1 MADDARLP
9 RPDLSGASHDGV
21 AMDFFELLRRLE
33 GPGQRFGRAGGPER
47 EPARLGQDARL
58 AFAAGDVARVEP
70 SRSPGRPAEV
80 VVELIGLLGPEGP
93 MPLHLTRWVFE
104 RVSQRWF
111 TEDQTRATSD
121 TAFLD
126 FCNLMQH
133 RMIALYWRAWADA
146 RPAVHA
152 ERDLGGRVGAT
163 VAALAGLGLPGT
175 RGVPG
180 PSGASDGLRMFHAPA
195 IAASVHG
202 TERLAGPLSDL
213 LGAPVAIVEFVGT
226 WTVLPERLQTRL
238 GKTHSRLGEGAVAG
252 ARVYGRTG
260 RIELRVGPVDLA
272 LFRRIAGDTGL
283 RDRIRH
289 LVLALI
295 GREIE
300 VDLRP
305 VLAAADVPP
314 PRLGDEALGRS
325 LWLPARTSRDRDDL
339 RLSRIT
345 SETVSTMEERAA

>member
-9 RPDLSGASHDGV
+9 RPDLSATPRDV
-21 AMDFFELLRRLE
+21 AATDFFELLRQLE
-33 GPGQRFGRAGGPER
+33 GPGQHFGQAGGPGL

-58 AFAAGDVARVEP
+58 TFAAGDVARLEP
-70 SRSPGRPAEV
+70 PRVSGLPPEV
-80 VVELIGLLGPEGP
+80 IVELIGLLGPEGP

-111 TEDQTRATSD
+111 SDGQGRVTSD

-133 RMIALYWRAWADA
+133 RMIALYWRGWADA
-146 RPAVHA
+146 RPIVQA
-152 ERDLGGRVGAT
+152 ERAQGGRVGAT

-175 RGVPG
+175 RGRAG
-180 PSGASDGLRMFHAPA
+180 PTESPDELRLLHAPA
-195 IAASVHG
+195 IALSVHG
-202 TERLAGPLSDL
+202 PERLAAPLADL
-213 LGAPVAIVEFVGT
+213 IGAPVSIVEFVGT
-226 WTVLPERLQTRL
+226 WTDLPERLQ
-238 GKTHSRLGEGAVAG
+238 SRLGRVHARLGQGAVAG
-252 ARVYGRTG
+252 ARVFGRTG
-260 RIELRVGPVDLA
+260 RIELRIGPVDLA
-272 LFRRIAGDTGL
+272 LFRRIAGEAEL
-283 RDRIRH
+283 RARIRH

-305 VLAAADVPP
+305 VLAAKDVPP
-314 PRLGDEALGRS
+314 PRLGSEFLGQS

-339 RLSRIT
+339 RVSCIT
-345 SETVSTMEERAA
+345 RETGEQAA